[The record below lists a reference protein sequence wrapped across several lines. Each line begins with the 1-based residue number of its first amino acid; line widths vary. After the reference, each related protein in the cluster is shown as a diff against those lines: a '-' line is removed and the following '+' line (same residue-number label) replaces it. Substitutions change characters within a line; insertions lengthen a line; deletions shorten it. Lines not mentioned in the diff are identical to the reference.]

1 MVVELDT
8 RNRST
13 LPRILG
19 DHAFLMAYS
28 RNLERHETFIVLY
41 EFDESHPLLEPR
53 KLRTFQLPV
62 VRKDFTI
69 YAINLMLRPMT
80 PTYPGVET
88 RFESHASH
96 SIYSDR
102 ELLCA
107 IIFRVSPPSHTICIY
122 NFLAY
127 SSTFLSSDY
136 GGIHDVPWESWVLDV
151 LRVSSQPTWKHNI
164 TPVVTDLLSLIRR
177 G

>member
-1 MVVELDT
+1 MVVELDPT
-8 RNRST
+8 NRST
-13 LPRILG
+13 LPCILG
-19 DHAFLMAYS
+19 EHTFLIAYS

-41 EFDESHPLLEPR
+41 EFDESHPSLEPR

-69 YAINLMLRPMT
+69 HAINLMLRPMT